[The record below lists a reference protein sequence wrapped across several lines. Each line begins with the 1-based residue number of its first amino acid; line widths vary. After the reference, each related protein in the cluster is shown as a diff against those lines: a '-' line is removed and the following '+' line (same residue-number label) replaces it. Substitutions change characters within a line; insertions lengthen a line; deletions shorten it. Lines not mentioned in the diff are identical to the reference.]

1 MNWPTT
7 AELCEVVPPPPGYGY
22 SVPSAADVPRVVR
35 ALHEWAPAMAVGNAS
50 CFLRED
56 FYTGHVNLQGSRGAD
71 YFVLQFTKG
80 SEWAGMLAVER
91 DRDAQVL
98 YGRVGV
104 IGVPYRGTGLA
115 STFAPLMEAMGVAM
129 GLGMV
134 YGLAT
139 LQVPYM
145 QQAFEKAGW
154 QLVGIMPGFD
164 RELVQPAVIKR
175 VFEAIYA
182 KVLVPDSEILYPSAH
197 GMTRST
203 HRLFDLLY
211 GMPMSDC
218 APATLR

>member
-1 MNWPTT
+1 MNWPTA
-7 AELCEVVPPPPGYGY
+7 AELFEAVPPPEGYAY
-22 SVPSAADVPRVVR
+22 AVPSVADVPRLVR
-35 ALHEWAPAMAVGNAS
+35 ALQVWAPAMAVGNAS

-56 FYTGHVNLQGSRGAD
+56 FYTGQVDLHGSSGKG
-71 YFVLQFTKG
+71 YFVLLFTKKG

-104 IGVPYRGTGLA
+104 IGVQNRGAGLA
-115 STFAPLMEAMGVAM
+115 GTFAPLMEAMGVAM

-139 LQVPYM
+139 LKVPYM

-154 QLVGIMPGFD
+154 RLVGIMPGFD
-164 RELVQPAVIKR
+164 RELVGPGVIKR

-182 KVLVPDSEILYPSAH
+182 KVLVPQSELLYPDEH
-197 GMTRST
+197 GMTSST
-203 HRLFDLLY
+203 RQLFELLCR
-211 GMPMSDC
+211 P
-218 APATLR
+218 